1 MVAVL
6 CRVHWHFPFD
16 WYSSSY
22 STGFLDAVLVLVA
35 VAVVVVVGIGIAL
48 SLLSL
53 VCIFYTRRG

>member
-16 WYSSSY
+16 CYSSSY
-22 STGFLDAVLVLVA
+22 SKGFLDAVLVLVA
-35 VAVVVVVGIGIAL
+35 VVVVVVGIAL